1 MEHEHHV
8 ETKQDQYFEC
18 LTHCVESEQEESCTD
33 VCTPA
38 LTHDPEGPTVK
49 IPNHKMTADEDK
61 FHYLDEG
68 ELISELLQITAELG
82 GEMTRQTTLNSKGE
96 STKRIVIEYNHTN
109 K

>member
-49 IPNHKMTADEDK
+49 IPDDKMI
-61 FHYLDEG
+61 DEG